1 MVAETLD
8 DLGGVSS
15 APLITSVV
23 QLRSARPSKIA
34 MERSVSKRVTL
45 RSSVVVST
53 TTGPC
58 PSIPARRLTEG
69 YRRDRVRGET
79 SWHACPPSV

>member
-15 APLITSVV
+15 APLTTSVV

-34 MERSVSKRVTL
+34 LERSVSKPITF
-45 RSSVVVST
+45 RSSVVST
-53 TTGPC
+53 TTAPC